1 MTRVSPATSLALHLT
16 SLPTEARST
25 KPSNEN
31 LKPSSSFSSCLL
43 LPINLFYSDTNSSPT
58 KLLFPAPHFIVRSSS
73 SLGPTKCLALDL
85 VQGVTDAFII
95 DRQHDQGDPD
105 IQRIVRRSQH
115 RFLQAMAENQITLA
129 QFQAPVGGYGK
140 KVVVGVCDLWS
151 EAEPSQNK
159 KKRARSLIRGW
170 SKIQQIRQ

>member
-1 MTRVSPATSLALHLT
+1 MTRVSPAASLALHLT
-16 SLPTEARST
+16 SLPTEVRST

-31 LKPSSSFSSCLL
+31 LKPSSHSVRVS
-43 LPINLFYSDTNSSPT
+43 YSQSTFFILIQNSSPT

-85 VQGVTDAFII
+85 VQGV
-95 DRQHDQGDPD
+95 DPD

-115 RFLQAMAENQITLA
+115 RFLQAMAEIQITLA

-140 KVVVGVCDLWS
+140 KVVVVVGVCDLWS

-159 KKRARSLIRGW
+159 KKGARSLIRGW
-170 SKIQQIRQ
+170 SKIQ